1 MNFIWK
7 KFIWRLFESY
17 IQRRYSYNNIII
29 ISITK
34 QLITNTTYYQKLQY
48 HDYLVKFKQFSL
60 LIKKNFTMIFLF
72 RNLITQFS
80 YSISRLFMKM
90 EHCVGSLFDDERKA
104 CKFFNL
110 GFFHSR
116 MVKLDAAGSCTN
128 LYLYKKRSRALMGII
143 KKLPISGNRLAFC
156 RLPGLAERRRTGFSL
171 DRLKSLA
178 RPSFHFLEATSSIHR
193 S

>member
-1 MNFIWK
+1 MWKRYMNVTVIWTSFKNQMNFIWK

-90 EHCVGSLFDDERKA
+90 EHCVGSLFDEEHA
-104 CKFFNL
+104 N
-110 GFFHSR
+110 
-116 MVKLDAAGSCTN
+116 
-128 LYLYKKRSRALMGII
+128 
-143 KKLPISGNRLAFC
+143 
-156 RLPGLAERRRTGFSL
+156 FSTL
-171 DRLKSLA
+171 V
-178 RPSFHFLEATSSIHR
+178 SFILEWLS
-193 S
+193 

>member
-1 MNFIWK
+1 
-7 KFIWRLFESY
+7 
-17 IQRRYSYNNIII
+17 
-29 ISITK
+29 
-34 QLITNTTYYQKLQY
+34 
-48 HDYLVKFKQFSL
+48 
-60 LIKKNFTMIFLF
+60 MIFLF

-80 YSISRLFMKM
+80 Y
-90 EHCVGSLFDDERKA
+90 FDFKIIYENGTLRRKFIRRRA